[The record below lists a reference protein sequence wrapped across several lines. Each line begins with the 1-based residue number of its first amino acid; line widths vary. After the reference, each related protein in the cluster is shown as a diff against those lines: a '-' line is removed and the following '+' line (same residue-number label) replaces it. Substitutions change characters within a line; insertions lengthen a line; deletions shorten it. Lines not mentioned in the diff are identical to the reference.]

1 MIDPLLMTS
10 IYVSLIMIFASLGL
24 TLTYLTTK
32 VPNFS
37 QGSFLTLGAYIGVY
51 SQEVLKI
58 NPLYFLPVSF
68 IFVGL
73 YSFTFYKLVI
83 KPLINRN
90 ASIVIL
96 MIATLTFN
104 IFSFSFI
111 NILASWLSKTYK
123 ISVTYVTFKKSD
135 FSIGGLPFSF
145 YVIVAIIT
153 VLVAILYF
161 MLTKTKFG
169 IAMRAAIENPSL
181 ASVVGI
187 NIDRVYSF
195 SWFLSGA
202 LTGIAGI
209 FYGFYQTIDTG
220 AGDRLLALIFATTIL
235 GGVNSLFGTIPAGF
249 VIGFSMIELTST
261 LARYFYV
268 IFLPF
273 QYIFP
278 LVIMS
283 IILLIYPKGLGGVL
297 NYVRM
302 NIFKMKW

>member
-37 QGSFLTLGAYIGVY
+37 QGSFLTLGSYIGVY

-96 MIATLTFN
+96 MIATLTLN

-153 VLVAILYF
+153 VLVAILYL

-249 VIGFSMIELTST
+249 IIGFSIIELTST